1 MCELQMVNL
10 TLRVLSRPEF
20 SQLPRIFQTL
30 GLEYDEKVLLS
41 IGNEVL
47 KAVVVQFNANQL
59 LTERPSVSA
68 LVRQS
73 LVHRAKDFNI
83 VLDDVAITHL
93 LYGAEFSKAVEQ
105 KENEQLSKYGD
116 TKIACSIML
125 IELKIL
131 IEANPLFREKL
142 VFPTLKSS
150 RLGTLINQRWP
161 ICDCLIAFY
170 SSGYPL
176 KKAED

>member
-1 MCELQMVNL
+1 MCELQIVNL

-59 LTERPSVSA
+59 LTKHPSVSA

-83 VLDDVAITHL
+83 VLDDIAITHL
-93 LYGAEFSKAVEQ
+93 LYGVEFSKAVEQ
-105 KENEQLSKYGD
+105 KYNLKKLTYDERKAS
-116 TKIACSIML
+116 L
-125 IELKIL
+125 IE
-131 IEANPLFREKL
+131 
-142 VFPTLKSS
+142 
-150 RLGTLINQRWP
+150 RLNAFNAAGAMRRWMMKMTNE
-161 ICDCLIAFY
+161 Y
-170 SSGYPL
+170 SSTFAFGGL
-176 KKAED
+176 EF